1 MRAWRLTVGL
11 FASTLFVADAEA
23 AKCVPMTLAR
33 QFERA
38 DAVVAGL
45 VESVVPVA
53 PQGGVIK
60 ADVIVERSWK
70 GAVAGRINVLT
81 EGSAAVGFE
90 PGRRYLIYLE
100 SVSAPG
106 YATDRCSGTARL
118 EASQQALHWLDR

>member
-1 MRAWRLTVGL
+1 MPASRLTAGL
-11 FASTLFVADAEA
+11 FAGILSVAEAQA

-45 VESVVPVA
+45 VESVEPVDA
-53 PQGGVIK
+53 QGRVIK
-60 ADVIVERSWK
+60 ADVTVERSWK
-70 GAVAGRINVLT
+70 GALSGRVSVLT
-81 EGSAAVGFE
+81 EGTGAVGFE
-90 PGRRYLIYLE
+90 TGQRYLMYLE
-100 SVSAPG
+100 SVPALG